1 MNKYMPKRL
10 KTWENGQF
18 PETHHFPKLYQ
29 EEAESLN
36 TLIETSEIEAII
48 DKTPGIQKP

>member
-1 MNKYMPKRL
+1 MDKFLEMYNL
-10 KTWENGQF
+10 
-18 PETHHFPKLYQ
+18 PKLYQ